1 MSDTVARTGM
11 GMTDRTVEGIREV
24 LGGKMR
30 WHSPLLFAGPA
41 VIASIAY
48 MDPGN
53 FATNIQAGAKYGYAL
68 LWVVLIAN
76 VIAMLYQALSAKL
89 GIVTGRNLAEMC
101 RDHFSKPVV
110 WALWIISEVA
120 AMATDLAEFLGG
132 AIGLSLL
139 LHIPLIAGMGVTA
152 VLTYGLLMFD
162 GRGFRPIELIIG
174 SLVAAIGLCYLVQMF
189 IAPIDWAAAGLGSVV
204 PQLPDAGAVTI
215 AVGIVGATIMPH
227 AIFLHSGLTQNRA
240 PARNDDERRRLLRFS
255 NIEVLIALAV
265 AGLVNMAMVI
275 MAASAFHQGH
285 SDVAEIETAYS
296 TLFPLLGPA
305 AAGAFLTALLASG
318 LSSSAVGTMAGQ
330 MIMQGFVG
338 FRIPII
344 VRRLVTMIPAFVVV
358 WLGVNSTNALVI
370 SQVVLSIAL
379 PAPVIALL
387 IFTRRKDI
395 MGAFANSRL
404 TNVAAVVGALLI
416 LTLNAILL
424 LQTFGVNIPAGC
436 QWAITRRKAPRRI
449 LTASRRSVDSLAAEM
464 PELLRIAHHIDAG
477 DLAISDLECGRLHA
491 VVLDG
496 DETRQAVDEAV
507 THGYRRSSREEA
519 RDCGL
524 KLHDVV
530 DPDKGPLRGGSL
542 AAAVGVEDDVRRQK
556 RP

>member
-1 MSDTVARTGM
+1 MSDAAARTGVL
-11 GMTDRTVEGIREV
+11 TERTVEGIREV
-24 LGGKMR
+24 LAGKMR

-53 FATNIQAGAKYGYAL
+53 FATNIQAGAKYGYSL

-76 VIAMLYQALSAKL
+76 VVAILYQALSAKL
-89 GIVTGRNLAEMC
+89 GIVTGRNLAELC
-101 RDHFSKPVV
+101 REHFPQPVA
-110 WALWIISEVA
+110 WALWIVSEVA

-139 LHIPLIAGMGVTA
+139 LHIPLVAGMGVTA
-152 VLTYGLLMFD
+152 VLTYGLLMFE

-174 SLVAAIGLCYLVQMF
+174 SLVAAIALCYLAEMF
-189 IAPIDWAAAGLGSVV
+189 IAPIDWGAAGIGSVV
-204 PQLPDAGAVTI
+204 PTLPDAGAVTI

-240 PARNDDERRRLLRFS
+240 PARNDDERRRLVRFS

-265 AGLVNMAMVI
+265 AGLVNMAMVV
-275 MAASAFHQGH
+275 MASSAFHQGH

-296 TLFPLLGPA
+296 TLTPLLGPA

-330 MIMQGFVG
+330 LIMQGFVG

-358 WLGVNSTNALVI
+358 WLAVNSTNALVI

-395 MGAFANSRL
+395 MGDFANSRL

-424 LQTFGVNIPAGC
+424 LQTFGVNIPGL
-436 QWAITRRKAPRRI
+436 P
-449 LTASRRSVDSLAAEM
+449 
-464 PELLRIAHHIDAG
+464 
-477 DLAISDLECGRLHA
+477 
-491 VVLDG
+491 
-496 DETRQAVDEAV
+496 
-507 THGYRRSSREEA
+507 SS
-519 RDCGL
+519 
-524 KLHDVV
+524 
-530 DPDKGPLRGGSL
+530 
-542 AAAVGVEDDVRRQK
+542 
-556 RP
+556 